1 MELAT
6 DKQIAYL
13 VKLANKVERM
23 KKSTIGEIQEVHYV
37 DWNVECSKGVT
48 VADASIRIDAY
59 RQIIRLANTIRML
72 CGQKQR

>member
-37 DWNVECSKGVT
+37 DWNAERSKGVT

-59 RQIIRLANTIRML
+59 LRIIRWANTTRIL
-72 CGQKQR
+72 CAQKQK

>member
-13 VKLANKVERM
+13 AMLADKVERM

-37 DWNVECSKGVT
+37 DWNAERSKGVT

-59 RQIIRLANTIRML
+59 RQIIRWVNTTRML